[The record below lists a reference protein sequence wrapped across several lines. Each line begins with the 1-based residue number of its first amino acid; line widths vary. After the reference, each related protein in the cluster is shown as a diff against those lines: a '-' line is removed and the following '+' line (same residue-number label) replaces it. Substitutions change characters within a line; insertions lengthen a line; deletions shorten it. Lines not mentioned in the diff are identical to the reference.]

1 MRDLGALAWL
11 LTAGVVPSL
20 AYLAIGAWMLRG
32 MPVAARGAERL
43 GMAFVV
49 GSGAASLGILGLR
62 SIDLPVPMLLLA
74 MVAASLPI
82 ALRGTVRSEHDDAE
96 PGWRRAV
103 DISCLGAALL
113 LFLAALGP
121 ETWWDGFEYHL
132 PMVMAWAEGP
142 IRALPAMI
150 DSEFR
155 AGVDLL
161 YLPAVAAGE
170 PDAAAAVSACFA
182 AAIAA
187 LVRAEAS
194 RRASPGAGS
203 WAALFVLIVP
213 FSVDT
218 GPSTYT
224 DIGVGAFGALALLR
238 ADRWNRR
245 GEPVD
250 LTLCALCLGF
260 AANAK
265 LHAAL
270 LVPMVAAVLL
280 FGGRM
285 PSLRSVASRAGLL
298 GVIVLPWFAKVA
310 LTTGNPFFPLFGEWL
325 GYGSTS
331 AEHLAAKRGDV
342 YHYVRVDRTPG
353 GFLWYLT
360 SLSFGR
366 AYHIGGLMGPLPLAL
381 APLARGA
388 GFSRSTRALVLACLA
403 FFAFQF
409 AAMPAL
415 RFGTPLLPLLAIAA
429 AVGGARLARSG
440 EAARTALAGV
450 LVLLVAVD
458 LLSGVAG
465 LPGRPPG
472 VLASLGPR
480 IAALVDPLAYRKMLF
495 PDQVALAEVVAEGV
509 PRVAI
514 PRGAVSWMPQ
524 PVYNLHWSRNG
535 ELFFDARASPEEA
548 WSLLA
553 ARGVHSLVIDVDAA
567 ALRSGRTQHP
577 IVDVWLEDRRARL
590 RVDPNPK
597 PAQRGRVWVLI
608 DLMSGA

>member
-1 MRDLGALAWL
+1 MRDIGALAWL
-11 LTAGVVPSL
+11 LTAGVVPNL
-20 AYLAIGAWMLRG
+20 AYLAMGAWMLRG
-32 MPVAARGAERL
+32 FPVAARGAERL
-43 GMAFVV
+43 GMAFVL
-49 GSGAASLGILGLR
+49 GSGAASLGILLLR
-62 SIDLPVPMLLLA
+62 ASDLPVPMLALA
-74 MVAASLPI
+74 AVGVSLPF
-82 ALRGTVRSEHDDAE
+82 ALRGTMRGQRADTE

-103 DISCLGAALL
+103 DASCLAAALL
-113 LFLAALGP
+113 LFLAALAP
-121 ETWWDGFEYHL
+121 ETSWDGFEYHL

-182 AAIAA
+182 ASIAA

-203 WAALFVLIVP
+203 WAALFTLIVP
-213 FSVDT
+213 FSVDI
-218 GPSTYT
+218 GSSTYT
-224 DIGVGAFGALALLR
+224 DLGVGAFGALALLS
-238 ADRWNRR
+238 ADRWNRQ

-270 LVPMVAAVLL
+270 LVPMAAAVLL
-280 FGGRM
+280 FGGRA
-285 PSLRSVASRAGLL
+285 PSLRGVASRAGLL
-298 GVIVLPWFAKVA
+298 GLIVLPWFAKVA
-310 LTTGNPFFPLFGEWL
+310 LTSGNPLFPLFGEWL
-325 GYGSTS
+325 GYGPTS
-331 AEHLAAKRGDV
+331 AELLAAKRGDV

-360 SLSFGR
+360 SLTFGR

-381 APLARGA
+381 APLALGA
-388 GFSRSTRALVLACLA
+388 GISRSTRVLVLACAAL
-403 FFAFQF
+403 FAFHF
-409 AAMPAL
+409 VAMPAL
-415 RFGTPLLPLLAIAA
+415 RFGAPLLPLLAIAA
-429 AVGGARLARSG
+429 AVGGARVARSG
-440 EAARTALAGV
+440 EAGRSALAGV

-458 LLSGVAG
+458 LLSGVTG

-472 VLASLGPR
+472 VLASLAPR
-480 IAALVDPLAYRKMLF
+480 IAALANPLAYRQALF
-495 PDQVALAEVVAEGV
+495 PDQLALAEVVAEGA

-514 PRGAVSWMPQ
+514 PRGAVSWMSQ

-535 ELFFDARASPEEA
+535 ELFFDGRTSPEEA
-548 WSLLA
+548 WSVLA

-567 ALRSGRTQHP
+567 ALRSGRTGHP
-577 IVDVWLEDRRARL
+577 IVDAWLVGRRARL
-590 RVDPNPK
+590 RTDASPR
-597 PAQRGRVWVLI
+597 PARRGRVWVLI
-608 DLMSGA
+608 DLMDGA